1 MLHVT
6 TEIGKPGR
14 RERERR
20 HFPLIQ
26 NIESEYAAG
35 YKPRGRRYIPHGYG
49 FYDEWTPHNQ
59 NIQIEYSE
67 AGPDWSSRLKYIDH
81 PQNPKY
87 PAMEIFPNNWKAMR
101 PYPFTYRQTDNEWLL
116 DPGLS
121 SKGMKCT
128 FNGVHKATDTSS
140 DEITHKMLY
149 GRGRR
154 EVTIDKRNGIPY
166 ASEGDKN
173 YQAPEYSP
181 GFHRVGSS
189 LPLPQ
194 FGANYTKNK
203 VDTFVPLQPL
213 PTIRRDSFKELEKR
227 KQKEDE
233 INVVKSLDTWKPA
246 TPLNI
251 IQHNEEMAAST
262 KK

>member
-1 MLHVT
+1 MTSLVLVRST
-6 TEIGKPGR
+6 SASADFW
-14 RERERR
+14 EREKR
-20 HFPLIQ
+20 HFPQIQ
-26 NIESEYAAG
+26 NVCSRYAAG

-59 NIQIEYSE
+59 NIQITYAE

-87 PAMEIFPNNWKAMR
+87 PAAEIFPDNWKAMR
-101 PYPFTYRQTDNEWLL
+101 PYPYTYRQTDNEWLL

-121 SKGMKCT
+121 KKGMKCT
-128 FNGVHKATDTSS
+128 FEGVHKATNTSS

-149 GRGRR
+149 GRGRT
-154 EVTIDKRNGIPY
+154 EVTIDKRNGIPF
-166 ASEGDKN
+166 ASEGDKT

-181 GFHRVGSS
+181 GFHRIGSS
-189 LPLPQ
+189 LPLTQ
-194 FGANYTKNK
+194 FGH
-203 VDTFVPLQPL
+203 VRDTFRE
-213 PTIRRDSFKELEKR
+213 IEKQ
-227 KQKEDE
+227 KQKESE
-233 INVVKSLDTWKPA
+233 INVVRSLDTWKPA

-251 IQHNEEMAAST
+251 IQHNEELAAAN

>member
-1 MLHVT
+1 MIHLT
-6 TEIGKPGR
+6 TEIGKPGKK
-14 RERERR
+14 EREKR
-20 HFPLIQ
+20 HFPQIQ
-26 NIESEYAAG
+26 NVCSGYATG

-59 NIQIEYSE
+59 NIQITYAE

-87 PAMEIFPNNWKAMR
+87 PAAEIFPDNWKAMR
-101 PYPFTYRQTDNEWLL
+101 PYPYTYRQTDNEWLL

-121 SKGMKCT
+121 KKGMKCT
-128 FNGVHKATDTSS
+128 FEGVHKATDTSS

-166 ASEGDKN
+166 ASEGDKT

-181 GFHRVGSS
+181 GFHRIGSS
-189 LPLPQ
+189 LPLTQ
-194 FGANYTKNK
+194 FGANYGKNT

-213 PTIRRDSFKELEKR
+213 PTIRRDTFREIEKQ
-227 KQKEDE
+227 KQKESE
-233 INVVKSLDTWKPA
+233 INVVRSLDTWKPA

-251 IQHNEEMAAST
+251 IQHNEELAAAN